1 MKNLKLSALAAT
13 LALAYGTAF
22 AADSTSTI
30 SQSGDGNNATTTQT
44 FANAS
49 SASVSQTGDNNAAG
63 VTQGSSEN
71 AVNGA
76 TASVTQNGNG
86 HVATIDQQHRNSRS
100 IPFRQ
105 FFQFSN
111 GLKQPSAPKTVRL

>member
-49 SASVSQTGDNNAAG
+49 SASVSQTGTGHRGTINQAG
-63 VTQGSSEN
+63 
-71 AVNGA
+71 GA
-76 TASVTQNGNG
+76 GNSATLTQN
-86 HVATIDQQHRNSRS
+86 
-100 IPFRQ
+100 
-105 FFQFSN
+105 
-111 GLKQPSAPKTVRL
+111 